1 MSLFFFVLDISGSMY
16 GQKIAA
22 VNAALTEGM
31 DVLRGLDEKE
41 HMYASLAVFHEQME
55 LLQPAKKV
63 REQRFPY
70 VTVEAGAEGFYP
82 TTSYACLCRGLW
94 ELMKNGMSWDY
105 LFLITDGKP
114 ADEGEYTKE
123 MEQLKILEGYR
134 NACTYVVL
142 TGEDSWNLER
152 DLLRL
157 ADDRADRV
165 IRLLDLSSE
174 LSRIGMTFYQQTENA
189 EACARVAEI
198 FGS

>member
-105 LFLITDGKP
+105 LFLITG
-114 ADEGEYTKE
+114 
-123 MEQLKILEGYR
+123 L
-134 NACTYVVL
+134 
-142 TGEDSWNLER
+142 
-152 DLLRL
+152 
-157 ADDRADRV
+157 
-165 IRLLDLSSE
+165 
-174 LSRIGMTFYQQTENA
+174 QTVRA
-189 EACARVAEI
+189 EASNV
-198 FGS
+198 